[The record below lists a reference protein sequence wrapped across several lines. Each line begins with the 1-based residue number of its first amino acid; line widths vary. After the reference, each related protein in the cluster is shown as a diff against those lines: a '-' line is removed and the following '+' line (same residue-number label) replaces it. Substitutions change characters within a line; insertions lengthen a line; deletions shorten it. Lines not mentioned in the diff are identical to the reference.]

1 MRRAAAAGFLYF
13 AIVFAAGFVLG
24 AFRVS
29 LIAPLTGELFATLIE
44 MPIILG
50 ASWIACLFVLRR
62 LEVAERISARLMMGA
77 AAFALLIGAELA
89 LGLGLM
95 HRTLETQIAAM
106 KTAPALIGLG
116 GQALFAFFPLIALA
130 MRRGA

>member
-24 AFRVS
+24 ALRVG
-29 LIAPLTGELFATLIE
+29 LIAPLIGDLFATLIE
-44 MPIILG
+44 LPVILG
-50 ASWIACLFVLRR
+50 AAWIACLFVLRR
-62 LEVAERISARLMMGA
+62 VKVAERLSARLVMGA
-77 AAFALLIGAELA
+77 AALALLVAAEVA

-95 HRTLETQIAAM
+95 HRSLETQVAAM

-116 GQALFAFFPLIALA
+116 GQILFALFPLIALA
-130 MRRGA
+130 MRRDA

>member
-24 AFRVS
+24 AIRIS
-29 LIAPLTGELFATLIE
+29 LIAPLTGDLFATLIE
-44 MPIILG
+44 LPVILG

-62 LEVAERISARLMMGA
+62 LQVAERLSARLVMGA
-77 AAFALLIGAELA
+77 AAFALLIGAEVA

-95 HRTLETQIAAM
+95 HRTLETQLAAM

-116 GQALFAFFPLIALA
+116 GQVLFAFFPLIALA
-130 MRRGA
+130 MRRDA